1 MKVTQSKVKALREL
15 QEIEVRLKSINVE
28 SQDWEDTN
36 KEGVTGFLLFAQ
48 LESINEQVNNL
59 IIKFK

>member
-28 SQDWEDTN
+28 AQEWEDTN

-48 LESINEQVNNL
+48 LDSISELTQTL
-59 IIKFK
+59 INKFK

>member
-28 SQDWEDTN
+28 AQEWEDTN